1 MGHTS
6 LDQPRP
12 VECKP
17 VRRPEPL
24 HARRTARVRFV
35 RMPKHD
41 FLSPKAI
48 GNRIKSKG
56 LQKLRWYCQMCQ
68 KQCRDENGFKC
79 HTMSESH
86 MRQMEM
92 FSQNSKSFMDEF
104 STEFEGGMM
113 EIIARKARSKR
124 MSANQIYKEYI
135 SDKQHFHMN
144 ATIWETLTDFVM
156 YLGREGKCEVDE
168 TEKGW
173 FVTYIDRD
181 PEKLRQIEE
190 RAKRERTELDAEERQ
205 LRDIER
211 LVKRARETGEDQV
224 AEATE
229 LQRGEGDAPI
239 KIGIG
244 GGGGALGKAR
254 MKEGRAA
261 CGLFG
266 DGDDEATAAPSGGGG
281 GNSSGG
287 GDVPTTL
294 PSGQTPRPSRPGTK
308 YSVRGFPHF
317 DHSHISA
324 WP

>member
-1 MGHTS
+1 MGKDGGGF
-6 LDQPRP
+6 L
-12 VECKP
+12 
-17 VRRPEPL
+17 
-24 HARRTARVRFV
+24 A
-35 RMPKHD
+35 PKQI
-41 FLSPKAI
+41 A
-48 GNRIKSKG
+48 NRIKARG

-173 FVTYIDRD
+173 FVTYVDRD
-181 PEKLRQIEE
+181 PEKLRKLEE
-190 RAKRERTELDAEERQ
+190 RAKRERTELDSSERHE
-205 LRDIER
+205 RDLMR
-211 LVKRARETGEDQV
+211 QAKAARRRAVR
-224 AEATE
+224 
-229 LQRGEGDAPI
+229 
-239 KIGIG
+239 
-244 GGGGALGKAR
+244 
-254 MKEGRAA
+254 
-261 CGLFG
+261 
-266 DGDDEATAAPSGGGG
+266 SG
-281 GNSSGG
+281 
-287 GDVPTTL
+287 P
-294 PSGQTPRPSRPGTK
+294 
-308 YSVRGFPHF
+308 
-317 DHSHISA
+317 
-324 WP
+324 

>member
-1 MGHTS
+1 MGK
-6 LDQPRP
+6 
-12 VECKP
+12 EKGG
-17 VRRPEPL
+17 
-24 HARRTARVRFV
+24 
-35 RMPKHD
+35 
-41 FLSPKAI
+41 FLTPKAI
-48 GNRIKSKG
+48 GNRIKAKG

-181 PEKLRQIEE
+181 PEKLRKVEE
-190 RAKRERTELDAEERQ
+190 RIEPTLMPLAVCQSPLTTHRSPPTTHRPLLTAH
-205 LRDIER
+205 LRWR
-211 LVKRARETGEDQV
+211 SARSASAPSSTPRSGSSATSSASSSARAR
-224 AEATE
+224 
-229 LQRGEGDAPI
+229 R
-239 KIGIG
+239 
-244 GGGGALGKAR
+244 AR
-254 MKEGRAA
+254 TRW
-261 CGLFG
+261 
-266 DGDDEATAAPSGGGG
+266 
-281 GNSSGG
+281 
-287 GDVPTTL
+287 
-294 PSGQTPRPSRPGTK
+294 PRPPSSSAPKATRRSKLG
-308 YSVRGFPHF
+308 SAAAAARSARRG
-317 DHSHISA
+317 
-324 WP
+324 

>member
-1 MGHTS
+1 MGKDGGGF
-6 LDQPRP
+6 L
-12 VECKP
+12 
-17 VRRPEPL
+17 
-24 HARRTARVRFV
+24 A
-35 RMPKHD
+35 PKQI
-41 FLSPKAI
+41 A
-48 GNRIKSKG
+48 NRIKARG

-181 PEKLRQIEE
+181 PEKLRKVEE
-190 RAKRERTELDAEERQ
+190 R
-205 LRDIER
+205 IEPTTMP
-211 LVKRARETGEDQV
+211 LKSPLT
-224 AEATE
+224 THHS
-229 LQRGEGDAPI
+229 PPTT
-239 KIGIG
+239 
-244 GGGGALGKAR
+244 GGGAREAR
-254 MKEGRAA
+254 AHRARRRGA
-261 CGLFG
+261 
-266 DGDDEATAAPSGGGG
+266 AAPRHRAPRQARARDGRG
-281 GNSSGG
+281 
-287 GDVPTTL
+287 
-294 PSGQTPRPSRPGTK
+294 PSG
-308 YSVRGFPHF
+308 RGHRTAK
-317 DHSHISA
+317 S
-324 WP
+324 

>member
-1 MGHTS
+1 
-6 LDQPRP
+6 
-12 VECKP
+12 
-17 VRRPEPL
+17 
-24 HARRTARVRFV
+24 
-35 RMPKHD
+35 
-41 FLSPKAI
+41 
-48 GNRIKSKG
+48 
-56 LQKLRWYCQMCQ
+56 MCQ

-104 STEFEGGMM
+104 STEFEGWMM
-113 EIIARKARSKR
+113 EITAEGALE
-124 MSANQIYKEYI
+124 ADVGEPDLQEYI

-181 PEKLRQIEE
+181 PEKLRKVEE

-224 AEATE
+224 GEATE
-229 LQRGEGDAPI
+229 LQRAEGDAPI

-266 DGDDEATAAPSGGGG
+266 DGDDEATAARAAAAA
-281 GNSSGG
+281 
-287 GDVPTTL
+287 V
-294 PSGQTPRPSRPGTK
+294 GQRRRYQQRRLRRRRLRRRRAAAAAGAAAAGR
-308 YSVRGFPHF
+308 RG
-317 DHSHISA
+317 
-324 WP
+324 